1 MILTGHS
8 KKWSDD
14 QGGEE
19 NPSINTHSELL
30 LEISQHRTRVCGCR
44 IAGVGM
50 IKKKGGSGEVNVF
63 SLFNG
68 MFTLF
73 HF

>member
-1 MILTGHS
+1 MIFNGHS

-19 NPSINTHSELL
+19 NPPINIHSELL
-30 LEISQHRTRVCGCR
+30 LEISQHRTRVCGYR
-44 IAGVGM
+44 IAAGVGM
-50 IKKKGGSGEVNVF
+50 IKKGVGEINVF
-63 SLFNG
+63 SLFSS
-68 MFTLF
+68 MVTFF